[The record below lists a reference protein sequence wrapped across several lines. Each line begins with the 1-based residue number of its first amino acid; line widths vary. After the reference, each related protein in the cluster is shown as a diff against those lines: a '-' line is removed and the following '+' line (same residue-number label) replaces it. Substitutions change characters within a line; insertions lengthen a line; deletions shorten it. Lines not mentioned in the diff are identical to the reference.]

1 MYVFHG
7 SDHIVEKPV
16 WGKGKSYNDYG
27 KGFYCTESIEMAKEW
42 ACSEKKDG
50 YANAYSIDLEDLKVL
65 NLTDDDYNILNWLAI
80 LLENR
85 KFDVSLPVAR
95 AARKYITDNFNINVK
110 KYDVVIGYR
119 ADDSYFSFTE
129 DFLNNGI
136 SLQQL
141 QKAMHLGKLGEQ
153 VVLISKKAF
162 DKIEFLPQMTEFADH
177 SIYYPKKAKRDKEA
191 RSQYLDEERFIND
204 ISGLYVREIVQKEMK
219 NSDFQV

>member
-119 ADDSYFSFTE
+119 ADDSYFSFAE

-191 RSQYLDEERFIND
+191 RSQYLDEERFVND
-204 ISGLYVREIVQKEMK
+204 ISGLFVREIVQKEMK

>member
-16 WGKGKSYNDYG
+16 WNKGKSYNDYG

-50 YANAYSIDLEDLKVL
+50 YANAYSIDLEGLKVL
-65 NLTDDDYNILNWLAI
+65 KLTDDDYNILNWLAI

-95 AARKYITDNFNINVK
+95 AARKYIVDNFSINVK

-119 ADDSYFSFTE
+119 ADDSYFSFAE

-141 QKAMHLGKLGEQ
+141 QKAMCLGKLGEQ

-162 DKIEFLPQMTEFADH
+162 DKIEFSPQMTEFADH

-191 RSQYLDEERFIND
+191 RSQYLDEERFVND
-204 ISGLYVREIVQKEMK
+204 ISGLFVREIVQKEMK
-219 NSDFQV
+219 NSDFKV

>member
-50 YANAYSIDLEDLKVL
+50 YVNAYSIDLEGLKVL
-65 NLTDDDYNILNWLAI
+65 KLTDGDYNILNWLAI

-95 AARKYITDNFNINVK
+95 AARKYIVDNFSINVK

-119 ADDSYFSFTE
+119 ADDSYFSFAE

-162 DKIEFLPQMTEFADH
+162 DKIEFSPQMTEFADH

-191 RSQYLDEERFIND
+191 RSQYLDEERFVND
-204 ISGLYVREIVQKEMK
+204 ISGLFVREIVQKEIK
-219 NSDFQV
+219 NSDFKV

>member
-162 DKIEFLPQMTEFADH
+162 DKIELLPQMTEFADH